1 MNLYL
6 VSIIGYAVLLIGI
19 GWFIGKHVKNASDFF
34 VGNRQ
39 FSWKLLFTTLIAA
52 NIGAGS
58 TVGVTGLAFKHGVSS
73 WWWIGC
79 SAMGSVLLAYI
90 VGPKIWAIGK
100 KYNLYTM
107 GDYLDLRYARIFRG
121 ITSSMMVIGTLA
133 LFSGQLIGISWIL
146 NVVAAIDKTTG
157 IIIGALVVTLYFM
170 AGGILSATIVNIVEV
185 AVIFAGFCLAAP
197 FALNSI
203 GGWPALENAVALNL
217 ADPAK
222 TEAYFA
228 WDGIGSTTIVGYFL
242 MLVPAFCISPGL
254 IGKIY
259 SAENV
264 RAVKIGTMLNALVQF
279 AFAFLPMILGICAFA
294 AFPNLGN
301 AELALPM
308 AMKELMPFGVS
319 ALALAAIFAAE
330 VSTADSV
337 LFMLATSISKDLY
350 KTFLRPEA
358 TDEELLKFTRIVTL
372 CCGFAGILLALMMPN
387 IITALTIFYSL
398 MTVSMGAPFLFGLFS
413 ERVSVQGA
421 SISAMLGVLT
431 TVGLTFLNDGEGFW
445 ILNAASTGTLV
456 AAAVML
462 AGLYVSPN
470 KKIAKGGS

>member
-350 KTFLRPEA
+350 KTFVRPEA
-358 TDEELLKFTRIVTL
+358 TDEELLKFTRVVTL

-413 ERVSVQGA
+413 ERASVQGA
-421 SISAMLGVLT
+421 SISAMFGVLT

>member
-350 KTFLRPEA
+350 KTFVRPEA

-413 ERVSVQGA
+413 ERASVQGA

-462 AGLYVSPN
+462 AGLYVSTN

>member
-350 KTFLRPEA
+350 KTFVRPEA
-358 TDEELLKFTRIVTL
+358 TDEELLKFTRVVTL

-431 TVGLTFLNDGEGFW
+431 TVGLTFLNDGKGFW

>member
-350 KTFLRPEA
+350 KTFVRPEA

-413 ERVSVQGA
+413 ECASVQGA
-421 SISAMLGVLT
+421 SISAMFGVLT

>member
-259 SAENV
+259 SAANV

-350 KTFLRPEA
+350 KTFVRPEA

-413 ERVSVQGA
+413 ERASVQGA
-421 SISAMLGVLT
+421 SISAMFGVLT

>member
-203 GGWPALENAVALNL
+203 GGWQALENAVALNL

-350 KTFLRPEA
+350 KTFVRPEA

-413 ERVSVQGA
+413 ERASVQGA
-421 SISAMLGVLT
+421 SISAMFGVLT

-462 AGLYVSPN
+462 AGLYVSTN

>member
-350 KTFLRPEA
+350 KTFVRPEA
-358 TDEELLKFTRIVTL
+358 TDEELLKFTRVVTL

-421 SISAMLGVLT
+421 SISAMFGVLT

>member
-350 KTFLRPEA
+350 KTFVRPEA